1 MQSSRLDSVASAAR
15 GIEIAVQLPAP
26 NWITRTTQRWF
37 PPTGTGVLLFL
48 WLMIISSVC
57 HAWSQNVP
65 PALNAP
71 WHSPQAEFTELDTKQ
86 ILSKDFAVDLSK
98 TYSLGELIDLAE
110 AQSGDASGLEASTG
124 ARGCVR
130 RRAERT
136 LADGGGPCSLTY
148 QSGAARERVCRYF
161 VWPIHNVVW
170 CSTSC
175 GVSPP
180 K

>member
-1 MQSSRLDSVASAAR
+1 
-15 GIEIAVQLPAP
+15 
-26 NWITRTTQRWF
+26 
-37 PPTGTGVLLFL
+37 
-48 WLMIISSVC
+48 MIISSVC

-71 WHSPQAEFTELDTKQ
+71 WHSPQAEFTELDAKQ

-110 AQSGDASGLEASTG
+110 AHNPETHLGWKRAL

-130 RRAERT
+130 RRTERT

-148 QSGAARERVCRYF
+148 QSGQPENAFAGILF
-161 VWPIHNVVW
+161 GLFIM
-170 CSTSC
+170 
-175 GVSPP
+175 
-180 K
+180 